1 MNQLKTFFLMALLT
15 ILLVWVGDLV
25 GGRSGAIFALVMA
38 GLMNFGA
45 YWFSDK
51 IVLRMYG
58 AKEVSEAEAPRL
70 HCMVRELSQKAGIPM
85 PRVYIIDSDS
95 PNAFA
100 TGRNPQH
107 AAVAVTRGIMRLL
120 DEEELKGVIAHELSH
135 IRHRDVLVST
145 VAATIAGALSYIAM
159 MARWS
164 LFFGGSVSDEEEG
177 VGNILAVILFTTLAA
192 FAAMLIQLA
201 ISRAREYLADEG
213 GARLA
218 GNPLY
223 LARALAKLEAASQ
236 RIPMETNPA
245 TAHMFIV
252 NPLRGGG
259 IMTLFSTHPPIEE
272 RIRRLKEM
280 ARGMR

>member
-15 ILLVWVGDLV
+15 VLFVWVGDLV
-25 GGRSGAIFALVMA
+25 GGREGAIFALVMA
-38 GLMNFGA
+38 ALMNFGV

-58 AKEVSEAEAPRL
+58 AQEVTEAEAPGL
-70 HCMVRELSQKAGIPM
+70 HRIVRELSQKAGIPM
-85 PRVYIIDSDS
+85 PRVYVMNSDS

-100 TGRNPQH
+100 TGRNPEH

-135 IRHRDVLVST
+135 IRHRDILVST
-145 VAATIAGALSYIAM
+145 VAATIAGALSYMAM

-164 LFFGGSVSDEEEG
+164 LFFGGFGSDDEEG
-177 VGNILAVILFTTLAA
+177 GGNILAVVLFTTLAA

-223 LARALAKLEAASQ
+223 LARALAKLEAASR
-236 RIPMETNPA
+236 RIPMQTNPA

-259 IMTLFSTHPPIEE
+259 LMTLFSTHPPIEE
-272 RIRRLKEM
+272 RIRRLEEM

>member
-15 ILLVWVGDLV
+15 VLFVWVGDLV
-25 GGRSGAIFALVMA
+25 GGRDGAIFALVMA
-38 GLMNFGA
+38 ALMNFA
-45 YWFSDK
+45 VYWFSDK

-58 AKEVSEAEAPRL
+58 AQEVTEAEAPGL
-70 HCMVRELSQKAGIPM
+70 HRIVRELSQKAGIPM
-85 PRVYIIDSDS
+85 PRVYVMNSDS

-100 TGRNPQH
+100 TGRNPEH

-135 IRHRDVLVST
+135 IRHRDILVST
-145 VAATIAGALSYIAM
+145 VAATIAGALSYMAM

-164 LFFGGSVSDEEEG
+164 LFFGGFGSDDEEG
-177 VGNILAVILFTTLAA
+177 GGNILAVVLFTTLAA

-223 LARALAKLEAASQ
+223 LARALAKLEAASR
-236 RIPMETNPA
+236 RIPMQTNPA

-259 IMTLFSTHPPIEE
+259 LMTLFSTHPPIEE
-272 RIRRLKEM
+272 RIRRLEEM

>member
-15 ILLVWVGDLV
+15 VLFVWVGDLV
-25 GGRSGAIFALVMA
+25 GGREGAIFALVMA
-38 GLMNFGA
+38 ALMNFGV

-58 AKEVSEAEAPRL
+58 AQEVTEAEAPDL
-70 HCMVRELSQKAGIPM
+70 HRIVRELSQKAGIPM
-85 PRVYIIDSDS
+85 PRVYVMNSDS

-100 TGRNPQH
+100 TGRNPEH

-135 IRHRDVLVST
+135 IRHRDILVST
-145 VAATIAGALSYIAM
+145 VAATIAGALSYMAM

-164 LFFGGSVSDEEEG
+164 LFFGGFGSDDEEG
-177 VGNILAVILFTTLAA
+177 RGNILAVVLFTTLAA

-223 LARALAKLEAASQ
+223 LARALAKLEAASR
-236 RIPMETNPA
+236 RIPMQTNPA

-259 IMTLFSTHPPIEE
+259 LMTLFSTHPPIEE
-272 RIRRLKEM
+272 RIRRLEEM

>member
-15 ILLVWVGDLV
+15 VLFVWVGDLV
-25 GGRSGAIFALVMA
+25 GGRDGAIFALVMA
-38 GLMNFGA
+38 ALMNFGV

-58 AKEVSEAEAPRL
+58 AQEVTEAEAPGL
-70 HCMVRELSQKAGIPM
+70 HRIVRELSQKAGIPI
-85 PRVYIIDSDS
+85 PRVYVMNSDS

-100 TGRNPQH
+100 TGRNPEH

-135 IRHRDVLVST
+135 IRHRDILVST
-145 VAATIAGALSYIAM
+145 VAATIAGALSYMAM

-164 LFFGGSVSDEEEG
+164 LFFGGFGSDDEEG
-177 VGNILAVILFTTLAA
+177 RGNILAVVLFTTLAA

-223 LARALAKLEAASQ
+223 LARALAKLEAASR
-236 RIPMETNPA
+236 RIPMQTNPA

-259 IMTLFSTHPPIEE
+259 LMTLFSTHPPIEE
-272 RIRRLKEM
+272 RIRRLEEM